1 MSSSNSNQPPEP
13 GKVLAF
19 PRVYEPLHGCRVGRV
34 VGLDAVGLPLVDFEA
49 NPTGAPLA
57 AQVAMALD
65 TQALLAAMRSAQPAL
80 LVFLEGDPLRP
91 VLLGLLRPPQ
101 VAPLTQ
107 VVLDAA
113 TRAEGLPGP
122 AQQLEAVKLIDGEL
136 FITAPNGITLR
147 CGEAS
152 LTLLP
157 DGTVRTRGARIE
169 SRADGLHL
177 VRGGKV
183 EIN

>member
-1 MSSSNSNQPPEP
+1 MPSSDSGAPSP
-13 GKVLAF
+13 GLAQS
-19 PRVYEPLHGCRVGRV
+19 PTYEFIMGSRLGWVTGF
-34 VGLDAVGLPLVDFEA
+34 GAGGLPLIDFDD
-49 NPTGAPLA
+49 NPVGTSVA
-57 AQVAMALD
+57 AQVACGLEAGDLLD
-65 TQALLAAMRSAQPAL
+65 AMRLGQRVV
-80 LVFLEGDPLRP
+80 LVFTAGDPRQP
-91 VLLGLLRPPQ
+91 VLLGLVRPPRA
-101 VAPLTQ
+101 APLTE

-113 TRAEGLPGP
+113 TRVESTPGIEGL
-122 AQQLEAVKLIDGEL
+122 KMINGEL
-136 FITAPNGITLR
+136 LITAANGITLR

-152 LTLLP
+152 VTLLP